1 MAKHLVVC
9 VDCGTQFDANRGG
22 SYDPSTHRY
31 TCKRCA
37 KLAAEVRESMELR
50 RKERQNEAEN
60 EAMYAE
66 LKNQKRVKTS
76 PEIHEAPRKS
86 VVVEVLVWLL
96 LALCVMSVGAE
107 YAGVFGLAPAPVLPS
122 LGASVAFGVAAWV
135 LAEKL

>member
-22 SYDPSTHRY
+22 TFDPITRRY

-37 KLAAEVRESMELR
+37 KLAEEVRESMELR
-50 RKERQNEAEN
+50 RREN
-60 EAMYAE
+60 ENAAMYEA
-66 LKNQKRVKTS
+66 LRNQPRVKTS
-76 PEIHEAPRKS
+76 PEIHDAPRKS

-96 LALCVMSVGAE
+96 LALCIVSAAAE
-107 YAGVFGLAPAPVLPS
+107 YAGVFELAPTPVLPS